1 VERSTA
7 VVTIALLALA
17 FFFVYGTM
25 GWNILVSF
33 TGWKGL
39 APSYDIVGLDQYSK
53 LFDDPV
59 FWQSLVN
66 NLLLFL
72 IIPGSIGLGLLLAIL
87 LDQRIRGA
95 GIFRTIYLLPFAL
108 SFVVTATMWAW
119 MYDPAK
125 GTLNTLFRSLGL
137 GFLAGAWHTQP
148 GTVMPAIILALIWQ
162 FSGYTMLV
170 MLAGIK
176 SVPQS
181 QINAARMDG
190 ASGFRLYRKL
200 VIPQLK
206 IPILTSFVILMIFAL
221 KTFDFIWVLT
231 SGGPGYASHTLP
243 IMLFREAFQASHFA
257 YGAAIGNVL
266 LAMVLLIVVPYMY
279 RSYRRG

>member
-1 VERSTA
+1 VKRSTA
-7 VVTIALLALA
+7 VITLALLALA

-39 APSYDIVGLDQYSK
+39 APSYAIIGFDQYSR
-53 LFDDPV
+53 LFGDQV

-95 GIFRTIYLLPFAL
+95 SIFRTIYLLPFAL

-119 MYDPAK
+119 MYDPAN

-137 GFLAGAWHTQP
+137 GFLAGTWHTQP

-176 SVPQS
+176 SVPQN
-181 QINAARMDG
+181 QINAARIDG

-243 IMLFREAFQASHFA
+243 IMLFREAFQASKFA
-257 YGAAIGNVL
+257 YGAAVGNVL
-266 LAMVLLIVVPYMY
+266 LAIVLLIVVPYMY